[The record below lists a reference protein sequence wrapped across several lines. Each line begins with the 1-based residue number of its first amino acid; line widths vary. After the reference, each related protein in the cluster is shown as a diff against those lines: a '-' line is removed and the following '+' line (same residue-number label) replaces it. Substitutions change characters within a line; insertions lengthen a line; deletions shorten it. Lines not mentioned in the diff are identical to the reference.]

1 MQTINFRCRV
11 ILIALGSNLSSRVG
25 DCSQTLRAALDELAR
40 NDVVPAKVSAFYA
53 TPAWPDPRDPSYVN
67 AVAHVETILAPD
79 ALMAG
84 LHAVERKFGRE
95 RGARNAPRTL
105 DLDLLDYDGRIEGGP
120 PVLPHPRIESRAFVL
135 VPLADVAP
143 SWKHPV
149 SGRNVRALI
158 DALPESERKIER
170 LGQSGG

>member
-1 MQTINFRCRV
+1 MQTVILGCRV
-11 ILIALGSNLSSRVG
+11 ILIALGSNLPSHAGSSRE
-25 DCSQTLRAALDELAR
+25 TLRAALDELAQ
-40 NDVVPAKVSAFYA
+40 NGVVPLQVSAFYA
-53 TPAWPDPRDPSYVN
+53 TPAWPDPNDPSYVN
-67 AVAHVETILAPD
+67 AVAQVDTTLAPD
-79 ALMAG
+79 ALMAR

-120 PVLPHPRIESRAFVL
+120 PVLPHPRIEQRAFVL

-143 SWKHPV
+143 SWIHPV

-158 DALPESERKIER
+158 EALPEHERRIDR
-170 LGQSGG
+170 VI